1 MYSKLTVLE
10 SLNLSNMKLKLF
22 ISFLLGSV
30 LVLLLN
36 IVFSNKD
43 TDPYIGDMP
52 EDQVVNSAPAIQMYF
67 YIKKYAKK
75 YGIPESYAFACAYQ
89 ETRYE
94 GPLDLDY
101 NHKQESHAGAV
112 GPMQIIT
119 KWAHPFAGRRV
130 SEHEFKHNIKLNVE
144 ISMKMLRKWYTMYHD
159 WVLAFGA
166 YNTGRPVRNSYARA
180 IVNEQYQWE
189 K

>member
-1 MYSKLTVLE
+1 
-10 SLNLSNMKLKLF
+10 MKLKLF

-36 IVFSNKD
+36 IVFSIKD
-43 TDPYIGDMP
+43 TDPYVGDMP
-52 EDQVVNSAPAIQMYF
+52 ETDVVNSAPAIQMYF
-67 YIKKYAKK
+67 YIKKYAKQ

-89 ETRYE
+89 ETRYK
-94 GPLDLDY
+94 GPLHLNY
-101 NHKQESHAGAV
+101 NHKQESYAGAV

-119 KWAHPFAGRRV
+119 KWAHPFAGRTV
-130 SEHEFKHNIKLNVE
+130 SERELKNNIKLNVE
-144 ISMKMLRKWYTMYHD
+144 ISMKMLKKWYSMYHD
-159 WVLAFGA
+159 WELAFGA
-166 YNTGRPVRNSYARA
+166 YNTGRPIRNEYAHA

>member
-1 MYSKLTVLE
+1 
-10 SLNLSNMKLKLF
+10 MKLKLF

-36 IVFSNKD
+36 IVLSTKD

-52 EDQVVNSAPAIQMYF
+52 EEEVVNSAPAIQLYF
-67 YIKKYAKK
+67 YIKKYSKQ

-101 NHKQESHAGAV
+101 NHKQVSYAGAV
-112 GPMQIIT
+112 GPMQIIP
-119 KWAHPFAGRRV
+119 KWAKPFSKKPV
-130 SEHEFKHNIKLNVE
+130 TEHELKNNIKLNVE
-144 ISMKMLRKWYTMYHD
+144 ISMKMLRNWYSRYHD
-159 WVLAFGA
+159 WELAFGA
-166 YNTGRPVRNSYARA
+166 YNTGQPVRNNYAKA
-180 IVNEQYQWE
+180 IVREEYTWH

>member
-1 MYSKLTVLE
+1 
-10 SLNLSNMKLKLF
+10 MKLKLF

-75 YGIPESYAFACAYQ
+75 CGVPESYAFACAYQ

-101 NHKQESHAGAV
+101 NHKKESSAGAV
-112 GPMQIIT
+112 GPMQIIPR
-119 KWAHPFAGRRV
+119 WAHAYAGRIV
-130 SEHEFKHNIKLNVE
+130 SESELKNDIKLNVE
-144 ISMKMLRKWYTMYHD
+144 ISMKMLRNRYLAYHD
-159 WVLAFGA
+159 WELAFGS
-166 YNTGRPVRNSYARA
+166 YNTGKPVRNGYAKA